1 MSTLSY
7 VLNVGIGTGNRT
19 SGTCKVVPQ
28 RYERDRRVVL
38 STRMYPIGWI
48 GVDSPPIDG
57 LGLVLLLCFV
67 DRDWCRYDTSRLQK
81 DGILRVLLYKY
92 LLEIRKK
99 TQKVMAYNVLRLIE
113 ISTDRRQS
121 LLAIRQLAHLSQPLS
136 GPGQRIFE
144 LQDLDLYNC
153 KLGPE

>member
-1 MSTLSY
+1 
-7 VLNVGIGTGNRT
+7 
-19 SGTCKVVPQ
+19 
-28 RYERDRRVVL
+28 
-38 STRMYPIGWI
+38 
-48 GVDSPPIDG
+48 
-57 LGLVLLLCFV
+57 
-67 DRDWCRYDTSRLQK
+67 
-81 DGILRVLLYKY
+81 
-92 LLEIRKK
+92 
-99 TQKVMAYNVLRLIE
+99 MAYNVLRLIE